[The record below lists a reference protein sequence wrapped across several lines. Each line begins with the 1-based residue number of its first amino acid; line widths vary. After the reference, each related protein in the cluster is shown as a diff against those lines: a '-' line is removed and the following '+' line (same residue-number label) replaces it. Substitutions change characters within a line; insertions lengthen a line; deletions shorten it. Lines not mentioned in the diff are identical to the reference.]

1 MNEHSFVFKHNIVV
15 RILFYIID
23 FQIYFQ
29 MYLHHPLWLLPLMAV
44 GRGGARKSSHSKHRD
59 YQYNDDIE
67 EYYDDD
73 YDYGN
78 IQHDRNNQPPY
89 QMYHDTQQLPKRNK
103 LLIIVLGG

>member
-1 MNEHSFVFKHNIVV
+1 MNLPLSQNIDKN
-15 RILFYIID
+15 IDLKLEFTCII
-23 FQIYFQ
+23 FQMFQ

-44 GRGGARKSSHSKHRD
+44 GRGGARKSSHKHRD